1 MMRSRK
7 FQKQTMWRT
16 GMIKSKA
23 LRAVRSGYAWKQKTR
38 MVDGE
43 AREKD
48 NDITIEVC
56 RKNKCTPEQEQEMNH
71 SFMQQYE

>member
-1 MMRSRK
+1 
-7 FQKQTMWRT
+7 MWRT

-48 NDITIEVC
+48 VE
-56 RKNKCTPEQEQEMNH
+56 KNYTPEKE
-71 SFMQQYE
+71 